1 LGKLSGL
8 NKSGLHVAPCQ
19 KAEHLW
25 GIRSLKGKWATGSPN
40 VRKLNIVRELSDSRK
55 VGYM

>member
-1 LGKLSGL
+1 MGELSDL

-19 KAEHLW
+19 KAEHLC
-25 GIRSLKGKWATGSPN
+25 GIRSLKGKWATSSPD
-40 VRKLNIVRELSDSRK
+40 VRKLNIVEKLSDSRK